1 MRKDAQL
8 IGILHMLAVAVLM
21 LLTTELVNIA
31 RQLLAN
37 SLEGQ

>member
-1 MRKDAQL
+1 MRRDAQL

-31 RQLLAN
+31 RTLLARA
-37 SLEGQ
+37 LEGR